1 MLKREPFFLILLLV
15 IAAALQ
21 LLFFGTSGFSAE
33 KTTATNIGDTYYVV
47 SVLYIFLGIFCLLL
61 FLGNGLKLLIQKKLE
76 IATVLFFIIA
86 SGVLLVF
93 CTQFLRALHEM
104 QSADE
109 ATTVLIKIVNNIRL
123 FVALVAGITLVF
135 IGKKSTSA
143 YLIHE

>member
-21 LLFFGTSGFSAE
+21 LLFFGSSGFSAE
-33 KTTATNIGDTYYVV
+33 KTTAINIGDTYYVV
-47 SVLYIFLGIFCLLL
+47 SVLYIFSGIFCLLL

-93 CTQFLRALHEM
+93 CTQFLSALHEM

-109 ATTVLIKIVNNIRL
+109 ARAVLIKIVNSIKIICSARSRYHFSFHRKKIYKRL
-123 FVALVAGITLVF
+123 
-135 IGKKSTSA
+135 SNS
-143 YLIHE
+143 

>member
-21 LLFFGTSGFSAE
+21 LLFFGASGFSVE
-33 KTTATNIGDTYYVV
+33 KTTDINIGDTYYVV
-47 SVLYIFLGIFCLLL
+47 SVLYIFPGILCLLL
-61 FLGNGLKLLIQKKLE
+61 FLGNGLKLLIQKKIE

-86 SGVLLVF
+86 SAVLLVF
-93 CTQFLRALHEM
+93 CTQFLSALPEM

-109 ATTVLIKIVNNIRL
+109 ATTVLIKIVNSIRL

-135 IGKKSTSA
+135 IGKKIYKRLSNS
-143 YLIHE
+143 

>member
-21 LLFFGTSGFSAE
+21 LLFFGASGFSLE
-33 KTTATNIGDTYYVV
+33 KTTAINIGDTYYVV
-47 SVLYIFLGIFCLLL
+47 SVLYIFTGILCLFL

-135 IGKKSTSA
+135 TGKKIYKRLSNS
-143 YLIHE
+143 

>member
-21 LLFFGTSGFSAE
+21 LLFFGASGFSVE
-33 KTTATNIGDTYYVV
+33 KTTAINIGDTYYVV
-47 SVLYIFLGIFCLLL
+47 SVLYIFPGIFCILL
-61 FLGNGLKLLIQKKLE
+61 FSGNGLKLLIQKKSE

-93 CTQFLRALHEM
+93 STQFLSALHEM

-109 ATTVLIKIVNNIRL
+109 ATTMLIKILNSIRL
-123 FVALVAGITLVF
+123 FVALLASITLVF
-135 IGKKSTSA
+135 IGKKIYKRFSNS
-143 YLIHE
+143 